1 MEYERIDKV
10 QNGISPSKLRMK
22 LMGPHHL
29 RKKDGS
35 NTNSSRTSPSRIE
48 DSEFVNSLLAS
59 KNGHFDE
66 QVKVSNELVMD
77 SGLNEQISS
86 QSKESLPRENIEVGR
101 AKSLQFSKSD
111 NGNSSSIHP
120 IRTVEDENLDSD
132 SNASSSSFEFHRGER
147 GLPASV
153 ARTYSRPMSSK
164 WNDAEKWI
172 LNKQNM
178 QAIKAKKN
186 AFQNQANP
194 FPIAN
199 MVRVAPESANSDHRL
214 LVNRVAEAKTVDFCH
229 PAMQMP
235 FEKFSFIPSEAQSR
249 ESRETI
255 RTGSFCSKTSA
266 EDTTV
271 LPTVRSVCM
280 RDMGTEMT
288 PATSL
293 EPSRTS
299 TPVGATTPLRTPTS
313 SVPST
318 PRREAPPSTP
328 LNHTTDSGSHHP
340 VDDGKKELSEQE
352 MKLKTRREIV
362 ALGVQL
368 GKMNIAAWASK
379 DEKDK
384 NMSSVETT
392 NIKEL
397 EKIEYEK
404 RAAAWEEAEK
414 SKHTARYKREEI
426 KIQAWESQQRAKLE
440 AEMRRIEAKVEQMRA
455 QAQAQMVKK
464 NAMARQRAEE
474 KRAAAEARKNRD
486 AERTAAQVEY
496 IRRTGRMPSSH
507 FMCCGWL

>member
-10 QNGISPSKLRMK
+10 QSGISPSKLRMK

-35 NTNSSRTSPSRIE
+35 NGNSSRTSPSRIE

-59 KNGHFDE
+59 KNEHFDE
-66 QVKVSNELVMD
+66 QVKVSDESMMD
-77 SGLNEQISS
+77 CSLNEQITSH
-86 QSKESLPRENIEVGR
+86 SKESLPGESIEVGR
-101 AKSLQFSKSD
+101 AKSMRFSKID

-120 IRTVEDENLDSD
+120 IRTVEDENPDSD

-147 GLPASV
+147 AVPASM
-153 ARTYSRPMSSK
+153 ARSYSRPMSSK

-172 LNKQNM
+172 LNKQNVQDM
-178 QAIKAKKN
+178 NAKKN
-186 AFQNQANP
+186 ALQNQANRI
-194 FPIAN
+194 PITN
-199 MVRVAPESANSDHRL
+199 MRVAPESANSDHRFN
-214 LVNRVAEAKTVDFCH
+214 VNGVTDAKTLDFGH
-229 PAMQMP
+229 PPMQML
-235 FEKFSFIPSEAQSR
+235 SR
-249 ESRETI
+249 EPREMV
-255 RTGSFCSKTSA
+255 RTDIFCSKSPA

-271 LPTVRSVCM
+271 LPTIRSVCM

-288 PATSL
+288 PAASQ

-318 PRREAPPSTP
+318 PHRVAPTSTP
-328 LNHTTDSGSHHP
+328 LNHTTVSDSHHP
-340 VDDGKKELSEQE
+340 FDNSKKELSEQD

-379 DEKDK
+379 DETGKS
-384 NMSSVETT
+384 MPSVEAT

-397 EKIEYEK
+397 EQIEYEK
-404 RAAAWEEAEK
+404 RAVAWEEAKK

-426 KIQAWESQQRAKLE
+426 KIQAWESRQRAKLE
-440 AEMRRIEAKVEQMRA
+440 AEMQRIEAKVEQMRA
-455 QAQAQMVKK
+455 KAQAHMVKK
-464 NAMARQRAEE
+464 NAMASQRAEE
-474 KRAAAEARKNRD
+474 KRAAAEARKNLD

-496 IRRTGRMPSSH
+496 IIRTGRLPSSH
-507 FMCCGWL
+507 FTCCGWV

>member
-10 QNGISPSKLRMK
+10 VSGISPSKLRMK

-35 NTNSSRTSPSRIE
+35 NSNSSRTSPSRID

-66 QVKVSNELVMD
+66 QVKVSNELLMD
-77 SGLNEQISS
+77 SSLNEQISS
-86 QSKESLPRENIEVGR
+86 QSKESS
-101 AKSLQFSKSD
+101 KSLQFSKSD

-120 IRTVEDENLDSD
+120 MRTVEDENLDSD
-132 SNASSSSFEFHRGER
+132 SNASSSSFEFHKGER
-147 GLPASV
+147 ALSASV
-153 ARTYSRPMSSK
+153 ARSYSRPMSSK

-186 AFQNQANP
+186 AFQNQANGL
-194 FPIAN
+194 PITN
-199 MVRVAPESANSDHRL
+199 VVRVAPDSANSNHRL
-214 LVNRVAEAKTVDFCH
+214 LVNR
-229 PAMQMP
+229 
-235 FEKFSFIPSEAQSR
+235 
-249 ESRETI
+249 ESREAV
-255 RTGSFCSKTSA
+255 RTDLCCTKTSA

-271 LPTVRSVCM
+271 LPTIRSVCM

-288 PATSL
+288 PATSQ

-318 PRREAPPSTP
+318 PRRGAPTSTP
-328 LNHTTDSGSHHP
+328 LNHTADSNSHHSA
-340 VDDGKKELSEQE
+340 DNGKKELSEQE

-379 DEKDK
+379 DEKGK
-384 NMSSVETT
+384 NTSSVETT

-397 EKIEYEK
+397 EMIEYEK

-426 KIQAWESQQRAKLE
+426 RIQAWESQQRAKLE

-464 NAMARQRAEE
+464 NAMSRQRAEE
-474 KRAAAEARKNRD
+474 KRAAAEARKIRD